1 MKSLEEVVY
10 LEFVTYTWIKDENHF
25 QYIETLIFVQHTLQ
39 CREEGGLSR
48 ASKSEKIDKS

>member
-25 QYIETLIFVQHTLQ
+25 QHIETLIFVQHTLHCSAERKEVYLEQ
-39 CREEGGLSR
+39 
-48 ASKSEKIDKS
+48 ASLEK